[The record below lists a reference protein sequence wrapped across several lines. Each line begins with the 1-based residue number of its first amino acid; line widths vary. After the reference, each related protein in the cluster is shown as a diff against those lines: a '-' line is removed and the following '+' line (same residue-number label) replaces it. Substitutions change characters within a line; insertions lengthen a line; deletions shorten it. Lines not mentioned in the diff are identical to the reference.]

1 MALPQRE
8 KTPNRRLQELVRKMR
23 REVEVVECDDVIVG
37 AVKCCGKET
46 FLTEEEATL
55 RLHEIQGD
63 KKMRSNKPHRSYQCP
78 EGRWHLTSRGKNE
91 RRKKFWG

>member
-1 MALPQRE
+1 MALPRRQ

-23 REVEVVECDDVIVG
+23 RETEVVECEEVFDV

-46 FLTEEEATL
+46 FPTEEQATL
-55 RLHEIQGD
+55 RLHEIQRD
-63 KKMRSNKPHRSYQCP
+63 KHMRSNKPHRVYQCP